1 MQMFT
6 FATHLKQNELQRRL
20 NFKYSMVEKKKVMI
34 CNCKNHRKMVM
45 CKNNIGKGRS
55 EKDLKQGENIL
66 GWTIRNHLKEPKTH
80 KSFS

>member
-1 MQMFT
+1 MFT
-6 FATHLKQNELQRRL
+6 FATQHKQNELQRRL
-20 NFKYSMVEKKKVMI
+20 NFKYSMVEIKKVMI

-55 EKDLKQGENIL
+55 EKDLKRENIL
-66 GWTIRNHLKEPKTH
+66 GWTTRNHLKEPKTQ